1 MAIYRAVE
9 IIEDDEIEPLVHTR
23 FLHVVDNEGSL
34 NTSTD
39 GSQEMPCYNNG
50 YISNLFADWFEDNI
64 YLFEF
69 LNSSFNDI
77 VPTDN
82 FVPIENTVNRA
93 ENLKIKQ
100 VSIRGVVDI
109 IRYDRVG

>member
-9 IIEDDEIEPLVHTR
+9 IIEEETEPLVYTR
-23 FLHVVDNEGSL
+23 GLHVIDNEGSL
-34 NTSTD
+34 NTSID
-39 GSQEMPCYNNG
+39 GSQIMPCYSHG
-50 YISNLFADWFEDNI
+50 YISNLFMDSFEDNI

-69 LNSSFNDI
+69 LNSPFNDI
-77 VPTDN
+77 IPINN
-82 FVPIENTVNRA
+82 FVPIENTLPRT
-93 ENLKIKQ
+93 EDLKIKQ